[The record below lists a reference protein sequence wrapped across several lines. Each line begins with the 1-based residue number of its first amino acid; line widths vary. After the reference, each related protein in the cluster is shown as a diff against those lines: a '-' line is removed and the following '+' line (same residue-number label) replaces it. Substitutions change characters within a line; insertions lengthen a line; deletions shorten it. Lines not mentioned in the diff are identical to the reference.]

1 MKQKHYITRNKI
13 RLLGDGVKERS
24 SIMWWPLQYRRVQF
38 KNIFKCHRTSN
49 IILTIVV
56 LVNLTSQNLAS
67 YPKTSK
73 KYASLKADHQIQRRA
88 LEAGCS
94 FPTEWH
100 GTWFHLGFPK
110 PLNISNH
117 FIDSKGTCKES
128 NGPRFIVGER

>member
-1 MKQKHYITRNKI
+1 MKQKHYITRNKT
-13 RLLGDGVKERS
+13 RLLGDGVKEIS

-73 KYASLKADHQIQRRA
+73 KYASLKADHEILRLAVSQRRRE
-88 LEAGCS
+88 LTVNIRS
-94 FPTEWH
+94 LFSSQST
-100 GTWFHLGFPK
+100 
-110 PLNISNH
+110 PLVAFRILCANPSS
-117 FIDSKGTCKES
+117 SKTILSIIIK
-128 NGPRFIVGER
+128 FYVA